1 MNTIQIALPQT
12 RIEVNKQSPDTSVV
26 SVDLFNNGLGQFET
40 FELNKDLLS
49 PPILPISVETQD
61 LELSD
66 SIKIDLDNKVVV
78 FLTEDRTRYENDQLY
93 FFPIF
98 REILNPEITYTRF
111 NTEFT
116 EL

>member
-1 MNTIQIALPQT
+1 MSIIQIAIPQT
-12 RIEVNKQSPDTSVV
+12 RIDVERESPDKRLV
-26 SVDLFNNGLGQFET
+26 SVDLFNNGINQFET
-40 FELNKDLLS
+40 FELNKDLVS
-49 PPILPISVETQD
+49 PALIPIQVEVDD

-66 SIKIDLDNKVVV
+66 SIKIDLDNTIVL
-78 FLTEDRTRYENDQLY
+78 FLPEEGEQYEKDQIY

-98 REILNPEITYTRF
+98 RELVNPQVALTRF

>member
-1 MNTIQIALPQT
+1 MSIIQIAIPQT
-12 RIEVNKQSPDTSVV
+12 RIEVDKESPDKELV
-26 SVDLFNNGLGQFET
+26 SVDLFNNGLNQFET

-49 PPILPISVETQD
+49 PPILPIEVEQED

-66 SIKIDLDNKVVV
+66 SIKVDLDQTVVI
-78 FLTEDRTRYENDQLY
+78 FLPDAGDAYEDEQTY

-98 REILNPEITYTRF
+98 REIINPTISYTRF
-111 NTEFT
+111 DTEFT